1 MLVKF
6 NFDMKSKIWQQDTSC
21 EKQVPLRQKGF
32 SRFLCHLLGYQQP
45 SLEVSSLY
53 VYAWETQSSC

>member
-45 SLEVSSLY
+45 SLELWVSH
-53 VYAWETQSSC
+53 A